1 MFVEIVT
8 VATFLLV
15 CFVIFLIGDAV
26 AVGRR
31 TGRKKSL
38 NLNDPGS
45 NNMTT
50 AKVGIFRQALAG
62 VVPQSE
68 GEIQKIE
75 LDLKRAGYYR
85 STALVEYLATR
96 NSLIVLVLI
105 LTGVSCVLV
114 NPGSN
119 LPPIIFVVGIMIA
132 GAGYGLPRMLLHSQA
147 NRRVN
152 RIQKGLPDA
161 LDLVMMCLTGGVP
174 LRTALERVTEEVRF
188 SHPDVAV
195 EFEIIRRHADANSM
209 SDALKQFAQRI
220 DAPDVNALSLMISQ
234 TERLGTNVSTALIDF
249 ADGVRRKYRQR
260 AEENASKTSIK
271 LLFPVIFCMA
281 PPIYILFFG
290 PAVLEMR
297 NFLVKEHRP
306 GGILEPKTYSE
317 SVSSTYIESMNG
329 ATPQTGSG
337 Q

>member
-1 MFVEIVT
+1 MFLDIIT
-8 VATFLLV
+8 IGTFFLACLI
-15 CFVIFLIGDAV
+15 FFLIGDAI

-31 TGRKKSL
+31 SGKRGAL
-38 NLNDPGS
+38 NLNDQSS
-45 NNMTT
+45 NYYSSSN
-50 AKVGIFRQALAG
+50 VGPFRRAMAS
-62 VVPQSE
+62 VIPQTE
-68 GEIQKIE
+68 NEIQKIE

-96 NSLIVLVLI
+96 NLLVVLVLFV
-105 LTGVSCVLV
+105 TGIGCIAAD
-114 NPGSN
+114 PGSS
-119 LPPIIFVVGIMIA
+119 LPEIILIVGLVVA
-132 GAGYGLPRMLLHSQA
+132 GGGYGLPRIVLHNQA

-174 LRTALERVTEEVRF
+174 LRTALKRVTEEVRF
-188 SHPDVAV
+188 SHPDIAV
-195 EFEIIRRHADANSM
+195 EFDIIRRHADANSM
-209 SDALKQFAQRI
+209 TDALKQFAKRI

-260 AEENASKTSIK
+260 AEENSSKTSIK

-290 PAVLEMR
+290 PAVLELR
-297 NFLVKEHRP
+297 NFLIREHQP
-306 GGILEPKTYSE
+306 GGILEPTTYGE
-317 SVSSTYIESMNG
+317 TIGTTAQSVPNQPNVTNRN
-329 ATPQTGSG
+329 
-337 Q
+337 

>member
-1 MFVEIVT
+1 MVVEIIT
-8 VATFLLV
+8 VATFLLA
-15 CFVIFLIGDAV
+15 CFVFFLIGDAV

-31 TGRKKSL
+31 SGRKKAL
-38 NLNDPGS
+38 NLNNQNSGYT
-45 NNMTT
+45 MTS
-50 AKVGIFRQALAG
+50 KVGVFRRALAG
-62 VVPQSE
+62 VLPQSE
-68 GEIQKIE
+68 GEVQKIE

-85 STALVEYLATR
+85 STALIEYLATR
-96 NSLIVLVLI
+96 NSLVVLVII
-105 LTGVSCVLV
+105 LTGVGCVLV
-114 NPGSN
+114 DPGSS
-119 LPPIIFVVGIMIA
+119 LPAIILLVGVLIA
-132 GAGYGLPRMLLHSQA
+132 GAGYGLPRIVLHNQA
-147 NRRVN
+147 SRRVN

-209 SDALKQFAQRI
+209 SDALKQFAKRI

-260 AEENASKTSIK
+260 AEENSSKTSIK

-290 PAVLEMR
+290 PAVLELR
-297 NFLVKEHRP
+297 NFLIKEHRP
-306 GGILEPKTYSE
+306 GGVLEPTTYGDSL
-317 SVSSTYIESMNG
+317 SSTV
-329 ATPQTGSG
+329 PQTGNSQSG
-337 Q
+337 ANPFQ